1 MANACKRALE
11 EVIAAMKP
19 GVSFAEVAAKGKAA
33 IATAGP
39 SMIFHGTYAYSVGL
53 GFPPTWADCPVEV
66 RDCDQTVL
74 QPGMVF
80 HLPMSLRD
88 EGQYGVAFS
97 ETVAVTDDGTEVL
110 TRMERELF
118 VK

>member
-1 MANACKRALE
+1 
-11 EVIAAMKP
+11 
-19 GVSFAEVAAKGKAA
+19 
-33 IATAGP
+33 
-39 SMIFHGTYAYSVGL
+39 
-53 GFPPTWADCPVEV
+53 
-66 RDCDQTVL
+66 
-74 QPGMVF
+74 
-80 HLPMSLRD
+80 MSLRD